1 MSTSPRDAGIP
12 MLTEVIEEDATE
24 FTGPPEAAALSLPL
38 PLPLP
43 LPLTSPLPSSADA
56 PPAAFPAYLPT
67 FAASAYAQPAAM
79 GGQYA
84 MPVQF
89 APSYPIPLQPA
100 APAKAMAVEAP
111 APAAPAPSAMSE
123 DEWQRMERRV
133 RERILGQLLSR
144 TDAMLEERIR
154 ASMAGVLQQAVDG
167 LAATLRASLHKTLED
182 VVSRAVAQEISR
194 LQSPKN

>member
-12 MLTEVIEEDATE
+12 MLTEVIEEDTIE
-24 FTGPPEAAALSLPL
+24 FVGPPAPAAPLSF
-38 PLPLP
+38 
-43 LPLTSPLPSSADA
+43 ADTAPAATASFYA
-56 PPAAFPAYLPT
+56 PPLS
-67 FAASAYAQPAAM
+67 ASDYAQPAAM
-79 GGQYA
+79 GGQYGTPA
-84 MPVQF
+84 QF
-89 APSYPIPLQPA
+89 TPSYPIPLKPA
-100 APAKAMAVEAP
+100 APAMPAVVEAP
-111 APAAPAPSAMSE
+111 AQPVQATPVPAAMSE

-154 ASMAGVLQQAVDG
+154 ASVAGVLQQAVDG

-194 LQSPKN
+194 LQSTKK

>member
-12 MLTEVIEEDATE
+12 MLTEVIEEDITE
-24 FTGPPEAAALSLPL
+24 FVGPPEPALVL
-38 PLPLP
+38 
-43 LPLTSPLPSSADA
+43 ADTA
-56 PPAAFPAYLPT
+56 PAADTMPATFPAYAPT
-67 FAASAYAQPAAM
+67 FAASDYAQPAAM
-79 GGQYA
+79 GGQYGMSA
-84 MPVQF
+84 QF
-89 APSYPIPLQPA
+89 APSYPIPLKPA
-100 APAKAMAVEAP
+100 APAMQVIVEAP
-111 APAAPAPSAMSE
+111 AQAALAPATPPPSAMSE

-167 LAATLRASLHKTLED
+167 LAATLRASLHKTLQD

-194 LQSPKN
+194 LQSPKK